1 MDLGH
6 DLGLS
11 ALGQGNATVLS
22 LEAAPLRPAPVL
34 LFFLSA
40 FCWCSFAGTL
50 TSRAFA
56 RALEYRAVSALAPR
70 NGVGEPACSG
80 MSDEE
85 VEAFVDTSH
94 VDHTLREKESFI
106 CMRTRNSIYD

>member
-1 MDLGH
+1 M

-34 LFFLSA
+34 LFFLSV

-56 RALEYRAVSALAPR
+56 RASE
-70 NGVGEPACSG
+70 
-80 MSDEE
+80 
-85 VEAFVDTSH
+85 
-94 VDHTLREKESFI
+94 
-106 CMRTRNSIYD
+106 